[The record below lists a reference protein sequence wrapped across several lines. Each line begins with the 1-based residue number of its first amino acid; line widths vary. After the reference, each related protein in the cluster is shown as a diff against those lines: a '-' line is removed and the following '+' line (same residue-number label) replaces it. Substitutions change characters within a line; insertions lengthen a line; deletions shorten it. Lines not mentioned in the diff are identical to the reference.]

1 MWALLCERLQ
11 QQGILKYTVHYAC
24 GQSKL
29 FLMQCLRQIIMPD
42 LFSARFAGTDG
53 RSAYMRC
60 IFLNRS
66 YSDDVYRLP
75 EPDIFPHIIHIH
87 CSLWKHLE
95 SGCCFPVFYMAG
107 FQEDSDCCIP
117 DCFVFREFYRQI
129 YEALFHQPDQAF
141 QKHIALRW
149 NALQ

>member
-29 FLMQCLRQIIMPD
+29 FLMQCLRQIIMLD
-42 LFSARFAGTDG
+42 LFSVRFAGTDG

-75 EPDIFPHIIHIH
+75 EPDIF
-87 CSLWKHLE
+87 
-95 SGCCFPVFYMAG
+95 
-107 FQEDSDCCIP
+107 
-117 DCFVFREFYRQI
+117 RT
-129 YEALFHQPDQAF
+129 
-141 QKHIALRW
+141 
-149 NALQ
+149 